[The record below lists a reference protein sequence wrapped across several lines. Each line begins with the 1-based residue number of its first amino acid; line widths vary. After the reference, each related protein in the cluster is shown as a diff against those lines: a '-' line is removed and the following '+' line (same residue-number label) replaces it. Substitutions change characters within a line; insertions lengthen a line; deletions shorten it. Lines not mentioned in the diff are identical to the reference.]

1 MVAELTLALLLVAT
15 IAGALI
21 DAVLGWKDAGNPFDF
36 AKFWPSIVRAVIAAL
51 IVFTATYTG
60 FVGEVNIFTYIAAFL
75 IGIGVDAS
83 GNRVAGIITAA
94 RSA

>member
-1 MVAELTLALLLVAT
+1 MVAELTFALLLVAT
-15 IAGALI
+15 IAGALVS
-21 DAVLGWKDAGNPFDF
+21 AVLGWKDTETPFDF
-36 AKFWPSIVRAVIAAL
+36 AKFWPSIVRAGISAL
-51 IVFTATYTG
+51 IIFTATYTG
-60 FVGEVNIFTYIAAFL
+60 FVGDVNIFTYIAAFL